1 MTNPG
6 HIVGF
11 LLIRQLYTTLPK
23 GPQLAYSHDYRRVMT
38 IVPNLQEATTS
49 DSDSERTLYDR
60 PNRTSRTDR
69 AESGH
74 DSSEIFFPYTAPF
87 SSIVPALTS
96 FTKQPQVTSFQPL
109 KETKWQRPPFL
120 PTLNSH
126 PRLVYPIVVL
136 TLLSAGLITGLVVF
150 VIHQNHI
157 LVGEESSPDN
167 EGKDDGQELSPLIL
181 FIDASPQYNRNNLH
195 PFTAHLSFLHQI
207 PSPPSPIIYHPY
219 RQSIR
224 LPPWMVSYN
233 STQFTYLRR
242 SCNWRQRYH

>member
-23 GPQLAYSHDYRRVMT
+23 GPQLAYSHDCRRVMT

-74 DSSEIFFPYTAPF
+74 DSRSEIFFPYTAPF

-136 TLLSAGLITGLVVF
+136 TLLSAGLIAGLVVF

-181 FIDASPQYNRNNLH
+181 FIDAVFIILYVLSNLLI
-195 PFTAHLSFLHQI
+195 TGKTL
-207 PSPPSPIIYHPY
+207 
-219 RQSIR
+219 
-224 LPPWMVSYN
+224 N
-233 STQFTYLRR
+233 
-242 SCNWRQRYH
+242 